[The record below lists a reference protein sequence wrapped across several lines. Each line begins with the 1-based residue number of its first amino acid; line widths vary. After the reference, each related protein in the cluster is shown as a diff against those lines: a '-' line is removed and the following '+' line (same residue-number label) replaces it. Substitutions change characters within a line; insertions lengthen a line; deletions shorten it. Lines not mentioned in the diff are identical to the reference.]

1 MGMTGQ
7 TWNSPPSS
15 ESPPAWSV
23 EDAPPAWFDERAKA
37 ESWPP
42 DAIETW
48 RASLIEN
55 GVSEVALTLDVRGA
69 TIDFDGK
76 VPQALNADNAQ
87 PLHSALGRG
96 LDRLQAMSK
105 AAAGNKA
112 RREAPVTPPD

>member
-1 MGMTGQ
+1 M
-7 TWNSPPSS
+7 SA
-15 ESPPAWSV
+15 ESPPAWSLGD
-23 EDAPPAWFDERAKA
+23 EPPAWFAERATA

-48 RASLIEN
+48 RVALAES
-55 GVSEVALTLDVRGA
+55 GVREVALTLDVRGA

-87 PLHSALGRG
+87 PMHSALGRG

-105 AAAGNKA
+105 AQAGNKA
-112 RREAPVTPPD
+112 RREAQPAPPD

>member
-1 MGMTGQ
+1 MAGQ
-7 TWNSPPSS
+7 TWNSPASS

-23 EDAPPAWFDERAKA
+23 KDAPPAWFDERATA

-42 DAIETW
+42 EAIETW
-48 RASLIEN
+48 RTALVES
-55 GVSEVALTLDVRGA
+55 GVREVALTLDVRGA

-76 VPQALNADNAQ
+76 VPQPLNADNAQ

-105 AAAGNKA
+105 AQAGNKA
-112 RREAPVTPPD
+112 RREAGPTPQD